1 MKQSLSVLCLF
12 LVCLSPSLTAQEES
26 FRVTLLGTGYPTP
39 NANRFGPATLVEA
52 GEFRLL
58 FDAGRGASIRLNQLS
73 VPLGDLD
80 GVFITHFHNDHIS
93 GLGDLWMTGW
103 QPTSF
108 GNRKNPLPVW
118 GPKGISTITN
128 GLLATY
134 ALDIDIRVASE
145 GLDRNAASFDVH
157 PFTEMGIIFQQEGLT
172 VTAFAVEHGEH
183 IKPAVGYR
191 VDYGDRSVLISGD
204 TRFDESVIEAA
215 AGVDV
220 LIHEVAYINPELL
233 RTNPATSRVFS
244 NHTTPE
250 QAGYIFNA
258 VQPRMAVYTHVAIL
272 GIRENA
278 TVLEKIIEDTRIN
291 YQGPLVV
298 GQDLMRIEIGEEVM
312 ISE

>member
-1 MKQSLSVLCLF
+1 MKHSLSTLCLL
-12 LVCLSPSLTAQEES
+12 LVCLSPGLLIAQEDS
-26 FRVTLLGTGYPTP
+26 FRVSLLGTGIPTP
-39 NANRFGPATLVEA
+39 NVHRFGAAILVEA
-52 GEFRLL
+52 GEVRLL
-58 FDAGRGASIRLNQLS
+58 FDAGRGVSIRLNQLG

-80 GVFITHFHNDHIS
+80 GVFLTHFHHDHIN

-108 GNRKNPLPVW
+108 GNRKKPLSIW
-118 GPKGISTITN
+118 GPEGINSITD

-157 PFTEMGIIFQQEGLT
+157 PFTEMGVIFQQEGVS

-204 TRFDESVIEAA
+204 TRFDESIIEAA

-250 QAGYIFNA
+250 QAGLIFNA
-258 VQPRMAVYTHVAIL
+258 VQPRLAVFTHLTVIVA
-272 GIRENA
+272 RKES
-278 TVLEKIIEDTRIN
+278 
-291 YQGPLVV
+291 
-298 GQDLMRIEIGEEVM
+298 M
-312 ISE
+312 I